1 MKNPFYYLDA
11 YVSSM
16 ETVHSFQ
23 VQKRFEINMQ

>member
-1 MKNPFYYLDA
+1 MKNPFDYFDP

-23 VQKRFEINMQ
+23 VQTQFEINVQ

>member
-1 MKNPFYYLDA
+1 MKNSFDYLDP

-23 VQKRFEINMQ
+23 VQTEFEINVE